1 VNWREITDVSFVD
14 DGRLVVEV
22 GPLLLILL
30 GVTLVALLYRAAKW
44 GRLLRPWEAVEANLR
59 LGGIGSLKIRP
70 NHDDVQVAH
79 RAWVELATRK
89 AGLPLDRENDVIV
102 EIYDSWYELFGEM
115 RRLAEEFP
123 AQKLRADNSRKVV
136 ELIVEALNRGLRPH
150 LTRWQARFRRWY
162 DQAAMANPD
171 MSPQEVQRL
180 YPHYE
185 ELVTDLERVNGEL
198 LEYIDL
204 LKALASGSGLSS

>member
-1 VNWREITDVSFVD
+1 MSWRDVVDLRFMD
-14 DGRLVVEV
+14 DGRLVLEL
-22 GPLLLILL
+22 GPVLLILL
-30 GVTLVALLYRAAKW
+30 GVAVAAFLYRAVSW
-44 GRLLRPWEAVEANLR
+44 RPLLQRWEPVEANLR

-123 AQKLRADNSRKVV
+123 AQKLRADDTRKVV
-136 ELIVEALNRGLRPH
+136 DLIVEALNRGLRPH

-204 LKALASGSGLSS
+204 LKALATGSGPSS

>member
-1 VNWREITDVSFVD
+1 MSWRDIAELGFTD
-14 DGRLVVEV
+14 DGRLVLEM
-22 GPLLLILL
+22 GPVLLILL
-30 GVTLVALLYRAAKW
+30 GVALAALLYRAASW
-44 GRLLRPWEAVEANLR
+44 RRLLQSWEAVEANLR
-59 LGGIGSLKIRP
+59 LGGIGSVKIRP

-79 RAWVELATRK
+79 RAWVGLATRK

-123 AQKLRADNSRKVV
+123 AQKLRAGDSRKVV

-204 LKALASGSGLSS
+204 LKALATGSGPSS